1 MNEIEVKPRDFE
13 NEYFSN
19 YDPICKYN
27 GQGREAIS
35 NLWYCYDLYI
45 EPQAINLRKLCKP

>member
-27 GQGREAIS
+27 GHREAIS

>member
-1 MNEIEVKPRDFE
+1 MTIINEIGVKPRDFE

-19 YDPICKYN
+19 YDPIRKYN

-35 NLWYCYDLYI
+35 NL
-45 EPQAINLRKLCKP
+45 

>member
-1 MNEIEVKPRDFE
+1 MRLKSNQETE

-35 NLWYCYDLYI
+35 NLWYCYDLYT